1 MTKKRLTMATRQV
14 TVDRA
19 SMAEVDISKM
29 LVTWWMPWT
38 TMRTRWMENTRRKT
52 RKTRKTTMA

>member
-38 TMRTRWMENTRRKT
+38 TMRTRLMENTRRKT
-52 RKTRKTTMA
+52 TRKTTMA

>member
-1 MTKKRLTMATRQV
+1 MTKKKLTMATKQV

-19 SMAEVDISKM
+19 LMAEIDISKM

-38 TMRTRWMENTRRKT
+38 TMRTRKMENIRRRMRMRKT
-52 RKTRKTTMA
+52 MA

>member
-14 TVDRA
+14 KVGRA

-38 TMRTRWMENTRRKT
+38 TMKTRSMENIRRRT
-52 RKTRKTTMA
+52 RKTMA

>member
-38 TMRTRWMENTRRKT
+38 TMRTRLMENTRRKT
-52 RKTRKTTMA
+52 RKTRTMKMA

>member
-19 SMAEVDISKM
+19 SMAVVDISKM

-38 TMRTRWMENTRRKT
+38 TMRTRLMENTKRKMRKT
-52 RKTRKTTMA
+52 MA

>member
-1 MTKKRLTMATRQV
+1 MTKKRLTMATKQV

-19 SMAEVDISKM
+19 STAEVDISKM

-38 TMRTRWMENTRRKT
+38 TTRTRLMENIKRRT
-52 RKTRKTTMA
+52 RKTMA